1 VNALRWG
8 LLSTAN
14 IGATVVHATKSSVVT
29 DFVAVAS
36 RDEKRARQFAGSIGL
51 AESFGSYE
59 GLLASDVVDAV
70 YVALPPSLHTE
81 WTVKA
86 LDAGKHVLCEK
97 PFALTAADAA
107 QAFDAADAAGR
118 VCVEGF
124 MYRLH
129 PQTTLVRKLIEQGT
143 IGSLLLVRAA
153 LSISAPVGDIRRSRV
168 LGGGALNDLGC
179 YCVSAVRLFAG
190 EPGRVSA
197 EAVHDDDGVDLQL
210 AATMRLTGVR
220 LAQFDIGLQHPR
232 RDELELIGTDGK
244 IIVSDPWV
252 CRSDSIE
259 VWRKGRSESLLVDP
273 DNRFGITHEDD
284 VYRIEFDAIS
294 EAILTGTGPAFGRD
308 DAVAQARALEAVRLS
323 AEQAEPVEI
332 S

>member
-1 VNALRWG
+1 M
-8 LLSTAN
+8 
-14 IGATVVHATKSSVVT
+14 T

-36 RDEKRARQFAGSIGL
+36 RDEKRARQFADSNGL

-59 GLLASDVVDAV
+59 ALLESDGVDAV
-70 YVALPPSLHTE
+70 YVALPPSLHIE
-81 WTVKA
+81 WTVKS

-107 QAFDAADAAGR
+107 RAFGAADTASR
-118 VCVEGF
+118 VCAEAF

-129 PQTTLVRKLIEQGT
+129 PQTALVRKLIGQGA
-143 IGSLLLVRAA
+143 IGSLLFVRTA
-153 LSISAPVGDIRRSRV
+153 LSISAPVGDIRLSRE
-168 LGGGALNDLGC
+168 LAGGALNDLGC

-190 EPGRVSA
+190 EPERVSA
-197 EAVHDDDGVDLQL
+197 EAVYDEDGIDMQL
-210 AATMRLTGVR
+210 AATMRLPGSGP

-244 IIVSDPWV
+244 IVVSDPWL

-259 VWRKGRSESLLVDP
+259 LCRNGRSESLPVDP
-273 DNRFGITHEDD
+273 DKRFGITRADD
-284 VYRIEFDAIS
+284 VYRIAFDAVS
-294 EAILTGTGPAFGRD
+294 EAVLTGTAPAFGRD

-323 AEQAEPVEI
+323 AVRSQPVEI

>member
-1 VNALRWG
+1 MNALRWG

-14 IGATVVHATKSSVVT
+14 IGATVVGATKGSEVT

-36 RDEKRARQFAGSIGL
+36 RDTSRAREFADGIGL
-51 AESFGSYE
+51 AESYGSYE
-59 GLLASDVVDAV
+59 ALLESDRVDAV
-70 YVALPPSLHTE
+70 YVALPPAMHTE

-97 PFALTAADAA
+97 PFALTAADAER
-107 QAFDAADAAGR
+107 AFDAADIAGR

-129 PQTTLVRKLIEQGT
+129 PQTALIRELLVQEAV
-143 IGSLLLVRAA
+143 GSLTFVRAA
-153 LSISAPVGDIRRSRV
+153 LSITTLVGDIRRSHQ

-179 YCVSAVRLFAG
+179 YCLSAVRLFAG
-190 EPGRVSA
+190 EPERVSA
-197 EAVHDDDGVDLQL
+197 EAVYDDDGVDLQV
-210 AATMRLTGVR
+210 AATMRLPGR
-220 LAQFDIGLQHPR
+220 QLAQFDIGLQHPR
-232 RDELELIGTDGK
+232 RDELELIGTEGK
-244 IIVSDPWV
+244 IVVSDPWV
-252 CRSDSIE
+252 CRGNTIELWRNGRSDS
-259 VWRKGRSESLLVDP
+259 VPVDL

-284 VYRIEFDAIS
+284 VYRIEFDAVS
-294 EAILTGTGPAFGRD
+294 EAILTGMLPAFGRD

-323 AEQAEPVEI
+323 AEQSKPVEI